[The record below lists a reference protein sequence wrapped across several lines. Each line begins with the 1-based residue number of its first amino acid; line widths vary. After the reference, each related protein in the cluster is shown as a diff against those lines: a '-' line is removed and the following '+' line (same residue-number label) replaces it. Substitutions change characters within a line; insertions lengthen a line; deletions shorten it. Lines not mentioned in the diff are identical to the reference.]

1 MKQRRVG
8 TLSMGLLLISV
19 GILLIYAQISALNA
33 LELVET
39 WWPIIL
45 FMLGIE
51 VLWWYYTAKEETPKI
66 KYDLL
71 SIFIILFL
79 IFTGTAIYSLS
90 QVGVVAHL
98 HRLVSAQHFVVPIP
112 TQELP
117 LDKSIKKIVVDSSGL
132 DLNLRTGTTEGV
144 AAYGNAF
151 VVADSRQTAEKLVT
165 WQALVDRQIGDTL
178 YLSFDYTNAGS
189 DYNYHARIDDFTLI
203 LPGDRQIEVESHNY
217 LEVNTDRLTNRLA
230 IEGEGVVQL
239 NVPEEGNCRIK
250 AFVQSPDQL
259 GGNVEWNVA
268 KKHNEETVLM
278 TEDAVV
284 KAQEDNYQREQVGEI
299 TIGDGQAKITVI
311 SRSKVKVNKI

>member
-39 WWPIIL
+39 WWPVIL

-51 VLWWYYTAKEETPKI
+51 VLWWYYTAKEDTPKI

-90 QVGVVAHL
+90 QIGVVAHL
-98 HRLVSAQHFVVPIP
+98 QRLVSAQHFVVPLP
-112 TQELP
+112 TQELTV
-117 LDKSIKKIVVDSSGL
+117 DNSIKKIVVDTSGL
-132 DLNLRTGTTEGV
+132 DLHLRTGTVESV

-165 WQALVDRQIGDTL
+165 WQAMVERKIGDTL
-178 YLSFDYTNAGS
+178 YLSFDYTNSGS
-189 DYNYHARIDDFTLI
+189 DYNYHARIDDLTLI
-203 LPGDRQIEVESHNY
+203 VPGDRQIEVESRNF

-230 IEGEGVVQL
+230 IEGDGVVQL
-239 NVPEEGNCRIK
+239 NVPEDGNCRIMAYVEASDK
-250 AFVQSPDQL
+250 L
-259 GGNVEWNVA
+259 GGNVEWIVA
-268 KKHNEETVLM
+268 KKHDEETVLA
-278 TEDAVV
+278 TEDEVV
-284 KAQEDNYQREQVGEI
+284 KAPEDNFQRKKIGEI

-311 SRSKVKVNKI
+311 GHSEVKVNKI

>member
-1 MKQRRVG
+1 M
-8 TLSMGLLLISV
+8 
-19 GILLIYAQISALNA
+19 
-33 LELVET
+33 
-39 WWPIIL
+39 
-45 FMLGIE
+45 
-51 VLWWYYTAKEETPKI
+51 
-66 KYDLL
+66 
-71 SIFIILFL
+71 
-79 IFTGTAIYSLS
+79 
-90 QVGVVAHL
+90 
-98 HRLVSAQHFVVPIP
+98 PIP
-112 TQELP
+112 TQALS

-132 DLNLRTGTTEGV
+132 DLNLRTGTTEVV

-178 YLSFDYTNAGS
+178 YLSFDYTNAAGS

-250 AFVQSPDQL
+250 AFVLSPDQL
-259 GGNVEWNVA
+259 GGNVEWNVE
-268 KKHNEETVLM
+268 KKHNEETVLI
-278 TEDAVV
+278 TEGAVV
-284 KAQEDNYQREQVGEI
+284 KAKEDNYQREQVGEI

-311 SRSKVKVNKI
+311 GRSEVKVNKI